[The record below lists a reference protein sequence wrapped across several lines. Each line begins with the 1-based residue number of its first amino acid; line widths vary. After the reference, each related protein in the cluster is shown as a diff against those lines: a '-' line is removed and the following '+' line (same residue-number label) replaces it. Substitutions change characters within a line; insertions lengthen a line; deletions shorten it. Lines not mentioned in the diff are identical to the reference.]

1 MKRLFYI
8 ALALVLITTIGCK
21 RKDRAER
28 LYERYLNDSNRVEFV
43 IPSADTIAV
52 EEEVEVPGDERHRE
66 PAGEDAD
73 RGAER
78 AGRREERRPG
88 DGQRVPAQRA
98 PEGERPGAKQ
108 GKAAAVVHAREFY
121 HPEPAPAIPPYALLL
136 VREPGSRAAQSAN
149 D

>member
-52 EEEVEVPGDERHRE
+52 EEEVEEEPEVDESE
-66 PAGEDAD
+66 GLFTIPDTP
-73 RGAER
+73 
-78 AGRREERRPG
+78 EERG
-88 DGQRVPAQRA
+88 VNMNSSDDELQDIM
-98 PEGERPGAKQ
+98 EGKDVEKDEKK
-108 GKAAAVVHAREFY
+108 GKK
-121 HPEPAPAIPPYALLL
+121 
-136 VREPGSRAAQSAN
+136 
-149 D
+149 

>member
-52 EEEVEVPGDERHRE
+52 EEEVEEEPEVDESE
-66 PAGEDAD
+66 GLFTIPDTP
-73 RGAER
+73 
-78 AGRREERRPG
+78 EERG
-88 DGQRVPAQRA
+88 VNMNSSDAELQDIM
-98 PEGERPGAKQ
+98 EGKDVEKDAKK
-108 GKAAAVVHAREFY
+108 GKK
-121 HPEPAPAIPPYALLL
+121 
-136 VREPGSRAAQSAN
+136 
-149 D
+149 

>member
-52 EEEVEVPGDERHRE
+52 EEEVEEEPEVDESE
-66 PAGEDAD
+66 GLFTIPDTP
-73 RGAER
+73 
-78 AGRREERRPG
+78 EERG
-88 DGQRVPAQRA
+88 VNMNSSDAELQDIM
-98 PEGERPGAKQ
+98 EGKDIEKDAKK
-108 GKAAAVVHAREFY
+108 GKK
-121 HPEPAPAIPPYALLL
+121 
-136 VREPGSRAAQSAN
+136 
-149 D
+149 

>member
-52 EEEVEVPGDERHRE
+52 EEDVEEEPEVDESE
-66 PAGEDAD
+66 GLFTIPDTP
-73 RGAER
+73 
-78 AGRREERRPG
+78 EERG
-88 DGQRVPAQRA
+88 VNMNSSDAELQDIM
-98 PEGERPGAKQ
+98 EGKDIEKDAKK
-108 GKAAAVVHAREFY
+108 GKK
-121 HPEPAPAIPPYALLL
+121 
-136 VREPGSRAAQSAN
+136 
-149 D
+149 

>member
-52 EEEVEVPGDERHRE
+52 EEEVEEEPEVDESE
-66 PAGEDAD
+66 GLFTIPDTP
-73 RGAER
+73 
-78 AGRREERRPG
+78 EERG
-88 DGQRVPAQRA
+88 VNMNSSDAELQDIM
-98 PEGERPGAKQ
+98 EGKDREKGAKK
-108 GKAAAVVHAREFY
+108 GKK
-121 HPEPAPAIPPYALLL
+121 
-136 VREPGSRAAQSAN
+136 
-149 D
+149 

>member
-52 EEEVEVPGDERHRE
+52 EEEVEEEPEVDESE
-66 PAGEDAD
+66 GLFTIPDTP
-73 RGAER
+73 
-78 AGRREERRPG
+78 EERG
-88 DGQRVPAQRA
+88 VNMNSSDAELQDIM
-98 PEGERPGAKQ
+98 EGKDIEKDTKK
-108 GKAAAVVHAREFY
+108 GKK
-121 HPEPAPAIPPYALLL
+121 
-136 VREPGSRAAQSAN
+136 
-149 D
+149 

>member
-52 EEEVEVPGDERHRE
+52 EEEVEEEPEVDESE
-66 PAGEDAD
+66 GLFTIPDTP
-73 RGAER
+73 
-78 AGRREERRPG
+78 EERG
-88 DGQRVPAQRA
+88 VNMNSSDAELQDIM
-98 PEGERPGAKQ
+98 EGKVVEKDAKK
-108 GKAAAVVHAREFY
+108 GKK
-121 HPEPAPAIPPYALLL
+121 
-136 VREPGSRAAQSAN
+136 
-149 D
+149 

>member
-52 EEEVEVPGDERHRE
+52 EEEVEEEPEVDESEGLFTIPDTPEER
-66 PAGEDAD
+66 GVNMNSSDAD
-73 RGAER
+73 LQ
-78 AGRREERRPG
+78 
-88 DGQRVPAQRA
+88 DIM
-98 PEGERPGAKQ
+98 EGKDVEKDAKK
-108 GKAAAVVHAREFY
+108 GKK
-121 HPEPAPAIPPYALLL
+121 
-136 VREPGSRAAQSAN
+136 
-149 D
+149 